1 MTPEERRAYVRRL
14 VDAAPPLSPEDATA
28 LRSLLPLTSRTAA
41 AERPAPRRARAA
53 RTAAA

>member
-28 LRSLLPLTSRTAA
+28 LRSLLPLTARTAA